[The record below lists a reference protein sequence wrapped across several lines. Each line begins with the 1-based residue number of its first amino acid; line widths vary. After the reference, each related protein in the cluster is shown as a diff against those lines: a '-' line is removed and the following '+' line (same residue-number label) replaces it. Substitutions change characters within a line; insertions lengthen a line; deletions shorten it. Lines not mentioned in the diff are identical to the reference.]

1 MTVVYQKYDVS
12 HFQTWK
18 MEGLST
24 DVGDFWVGATIK
36 VLENPTALEFL
47 RDCVAPYQPA
57 IIRGAISD
65 WPAIK
70 TWNLATVCEK
80 LNEKLEET
88 CQIKVNV
95 TPDGH
100 GDCLKS
106 LQGHDSTDDSLRTE
120 DGKIFVYP
128 AECMM
133 PTNDFYEMMTN
144 PHDGDAAPYLSLQND
159 NLRLDMPDLMSDI
172 AASLSIAEEAFG
184 QQHPEAGSACGILN
198 YVYSRIMMCFMK
210 HVCLFTTTHE

>member
-1 MTVVYQKYDVS
+1 
-12 HFQTWK
+12 

-24 DVGDFWVGATIK
+24 DVGDFWVGVTIK

-70 TWNLATVCEK
+70 GWNLATVCQK
-80 LNEKLEET
+80 LNAKVEET
-88 CQIKVNV
+88 CLIKVNV

-106 LQGHDSTDDSLRTE
+106 LQGHDSTDDAFRTE

-184 QQHPEAGSACGILN
+184 QQHPEAGSAFGIFYYFYLKI
-198 YVYSRIMMCFMK
+198 IMHHMKQVCF
-210 HVCLFTTTHE
+210 FTTTHR